1 MYNHTIK
8 RSEIIF
14 GIIKI
19 PLDILTAVS
28 AMVVAY
34 SLRSANIDLLPGL
47 QFITQQSNLPEFSYY
62 LESFVLPWTIAYLV
76 INATLQLYSLK
87 ITLGPWREFG
97 RVLMSSI
104 IWVSIVMGWFFLV
117 AKQLFFS
124 RVLLLQ
130 ATLLLTVF
138 SLTVRTV
145 ILIIQRLCLKAGIGV
160 RTVVSCGMSP
170 LPQSMENVMNDDPRY
185 HYLGHEKSIDTVLAR
200 HHTRALDLVLHTD
213 PSPKSESTSSLIDLC
228 RSHQIG
234 YAFVPPVFA
243 DVPHQLSI
251 AHVGLLP
258 ILRFEPTP
266 LDGWGRV
273 FKHIADIGL
282 GLILLLILGP
292 LMLVIATTILILDGW
307 PILYVSE
314 RIGQYGKQRIHIL
327 KFRTMCKDADAK
339 KRDLEALSHR
349 KDGPLFKVKNDPR
362 VTRLGRILR
371 RLSLD
376 ELPQLFNVIGGSVS
390 LVGPRPHLPDEV
402 AKYAPHHRRVFTVRP
417 GVTGLAQISGRSNL
431 SFEDEVRLDMRYIE
445 EWSIGLDLWIVW
457 RTVWVVLFGK
467 GAD

>member
-1 MYNHTIK
+1 MK
-8 RSEIIF
+8 RSEILF
-14 GIIKI
+14 GIVRI
-19 PLDILTAVS
+19 PLDILAAVTA
-28 AMVVAY
+28 MILAY
-34 SLRSANIDLLPGL
+34 RLREANIDLLPYL

-62 LESFVLPWTIAYLV
+62 LQTFVLPWTIAYV
-76 INATLQLYSLK
+76 TINAILQLYSLK

-97 RVLMSSI
+97 RVIMSSV
-104 IWVSIVMGWFFLV
+104 IWVAIVMAWFFLI

-130 ATLLLTVF
+130 ATVLLTLF
-138 SLTVRTV
+138 SLLARTI
-145 ILIIQRLCLKAGIGV
+145 ILIIQQLCLRAGIGV
-160 RTVVSCGMSP
+160 RTVLSCGISP
-170 LPQSMENVMNDDPRY
+170 LPTSMHQVIVDDPRY
-185 HYLGHEKSIDTVLAR
+185 RYLGHEKNTGTVLDT
-200 HHTRALDLVLHTD
+200 HTKRALDLVLHTD
-213 PSPKSESTSSLIDLC
+213 PSPESRGTSELIDVC

-273 FKHIADIGL
+273 FKRIVDFCL
-282 GLILLLILGP
+282 GLILLVLLSPVLLLIT
-292 LMLVIATTILILDGW
+292 IAVLLIDGW
-307 PILYVSE
+307 PIFYTSTRV
-314 RIGQYGKQRIHIL
+314 GQNGKKHIHIL

-339 KRDLEALSHR
+339 KRDLERLSHR
-349 KDGPLFKVKNDPR
+349 KDGPLFKMKNDPR
-362 VTRLGRILR
+362 VTSLGRILR
-371 RLSLD
+371 RFSLD
-376 ELPQLFNVIGGSVS
+376 ELPQLWNVIGGHVS

-402 AKYAPHHRRVFTVRP
+402 AKYALHHRRVFTVRP

>member
-1 MYNHTIK
+1 MYNQTIK

-14 GIIKI
+14 GIVKI

-28 AMVVAY
+28 AMVIAY
-34 SLRSANIDLLPGL
+34 ALRSANIDLLPGL
-47 QFITQQSNLPEFSYY
+47 QFITQQSNLPDVPYY
-62 LESFVLPWTIAYLV
+62 LQSFVLPWSVAYV
-76 INATLQLYSLK
+76 IINASLQLYSLK

-97 RVLMSSI
+97 RVLMSSV

-138 SLTVRTV
+138 SLMVRTV
-145 ILIIQRLCLKAGIGV
+145 ILIIQRLCLKIGIGV
-160 RTVVSCGMSP
+160 RTVVSCGTSP
-170 LPQSMENVMNDDPRY
+170 LPTSMEHVMKDDPRY
-185 HYLGHEKSIDTVLAR
+185 HYLGHEKNTETVLST
-200 HHTRALDLVLHTD
+200 HQKHPLDLVLHTD
-213 PSPKSESTSSLIDLC
+213 PSPRNESTSSLIDLC

-273 FKHIADIGL
+273 FKRIADVSL
-282 GLILLLILGP
+282 GISLLVILVPLILL
-292 LMLVIATTILILDGW
+292 IALAILIVDGW
-307 PILYVSE
+307 PIFYVSE
-314 RIGQYGKQRIHIL
+314 RIGQYGRERIRIL
-327 KFRTMCKDADAK
+327 KFRTMCRDADAK

-349 KDGPLFKVKNDPR
+349 RDGPLFKVKNDPR
-362 VTRLGRILR
+362 VTGLGRILR

-376 ELPQLFNVIGGSVS
+376 ELPQLFNVIGGNIS

-402 AKYAPHHRRVFTVRP
+402 AKYASHHRRVLTVRP

>member
-1 MYNHTIK
+1 MK
-8 RSEIIF
+8 RSEILF
-14 GIIKI
+14 GIIRI
-19 PLDILTAVS
+19 PLDILTAMS
-28 AMVVAY
+28 AMMLAY
-34 SLRSANIDLLPGL
+34 KLREANIDLLPYL

-62 LESFVLPWTIAYLV
+62 LQTFVLPWTIAYV
-76 INATLQLYSLK
+76 IINASLQLYSLK

-97 RVLMSSI
+97 RVLMSSV
-104 IWVSIVMGWFFLV
+104 IWIAIVMAWFFLV

-130 ATLLLTVF
+130 ATVLLTLF
-138 SLTVRTV
+138 SLLARTI
-145 ILIIQRLCLKAGIGV
+145 ILIIQRLCLRAGIGV
-160 RTVVSCGMSP
+160 RTVLSCGAFP
-170 LPQSMENVMNDDPRY
+170 LPTSMYHVIKDDPRY
-185 HYLGHEKSIDTVLAR
+185 HYLGHEAETTNILDVHRKHVIDLI
-200 HHTRALDLVLHTD
+200 LHTD
-213 PSPKSESTSSLIDLC
+213 PSPKSDSTSTLIDTC

-273 FKHIADIGL
+273 FKRIVDICL
-282 GLILLLILGP
+282 GLLILTLLLP
-292 LMLVIATTILILDGW
+292 ILFCIACAVLIADGW
-307 PILYVSE
+307 PIFYKSE
-314 RIGQYGKQRIHIL
+314 RIGQYGKERIKIV
-327 KFRTMCKDADAK
+327 KFRTMCLDADAK

-371 RLSLD
+371 RFSLD
-376 ELPQLFNVIGGSVS
+376 ELPQLLNVIGGHVS

-402 AKYAPHHRRVFTVRP
+402 AKYSLHHRRVFTVRP

-431 SFEDEVRLDMRYIE
+431 SFEDEVKLDMRYIE

-457 RTVWVVLFGK
+457 RTVWVILLGK